1 MCVCIHGALYL
12 FSVSLEELLAFF
24 FLAHLWHFICNIL
37 QASKDRCN
45 TKRKKERENAEFI
58 TINY

>member
-1 MCVCIHGALYL
+1 VFAFVEALYL
-12 FSVSLEELLAFF
+12 FSVSLEKLLAFF

-45 TKRKKERENAEFI
+45 TKRKRERENAEFI